1 MPENPPNS
9 GNVTAG
15 VGIKVNN
22 TLIDFTAVNGLAIP
36 SDVRVTASN
45 TPATS
50 GSAYAAL
57 MIGGT
62 QRLYSIDLVTGASVE
77 MGVLAMTL
85 SGLAVGQVA
94 VK

>member
-1 MPENPPNS
+1 M
-9 GNVTAG
+9 
-15 VGIKVNN
+15 
-22 TLIDFTAVNGLAIP
+22 
-36 SDVRVTASN
+36 
-45 TPATS
+45 PATS

-77 MGVLAMTL
+77 IGALAMPL